1 MAWLPKV
8 NRHVSYRTSTGRVRP
23 GTITAYTPGDPEVP
37 TVDTI
42 DIRVGHHGETHTGLI
57 RDVTSTFWVDQ

>member
-1 MAWLPKV
+1 MWRPKV

-23 GTITAYTPGDPEVP
+23 GTITALTPATETEPDIV
-37 TVDTI
+37 
-42 DIRVGHHGETHTGLI
+42 DIRVAHHGETHTGLI

>member
-42 DIRVGHHGETHTGLI
+42 DIRVGHHG
-57 RDVTSTFWVDQ
+57 